1 MNTNEIFNQSVAEI
15 SEEVKREM
23 ELSFAISEKIDLLL
37 KTRGLTQKQ
46 FARMVGKTEPEVC
59 RWLSERKRNG
69 KYLTRISVNFS
80 RKHLQDA
87 FFVDKLLKMVRKQ
100 RKNRK

>member
-23 ELSFAISEKIDLLL
+23 ELSFEISEKIDLLL

-46 FARMVGKTEPEVC
+46 FAKMVGKTEPEVC
-59 RWLSERKRNG
+59 RWLSGRHNFTIRTLAK
-69 KYLTRISVNFS
+69 ISIALETDIVS
-80 RKHLQDA
+80 I
-87 FFVDKLLKMVRKQ
+87 
-100 RKNRK
+100 

>member
-46 FARMVGKTEPEVC
+46 FAKMVGKTEPEVC
-59 RWLSERKRNG
+59 RWLSGRHNFTIRTLAK
-69 KYLTRISVNFS
+69 ISIALETDIVS
-80 RKHLQDA
+80 I
-87 FFVDKLLKMVRKQ
+87 
-100 RKNRK
+100 

>member
-23 ELSFAISEKIDLLL
+23 ELSFAISEKIDSLL

-46 FARMVGKTEPEVC
+46 FAKMVGKTEPEVC
-59 RWLSERKRNG
+59 RWLSGRHNFTIRTLAK
-69 KYLTRISVNFS
+69 ISIALETDIVS
-80 RKHLQDA
+80 I
-87 FFVDKLLKMVRKQ
+87 
-100 RKNRK
+100 

>member
-1 MNTNEIFNQSVAEI
+1 MNTNEIYNQSVAEI

-46 FARMVGKTEPEVC
+46 FAKMVGKTEPEVC
-59 RWLSERKRNG
+59 RWLSGRHNFTIRTLAK
-69 KYLTRISVNFS
+69 ISIALETDIVS
-80 RKHLQDA
+80 I
-87 FFVDKLLKMVRKQ
+87 
-100 RKNRK
+100 

>member
-23 ELSFAISEKIDLLL
+23 ELSFAISDKIDLLL

-46 FARMVGKTEPEVC
+46 FAKMVGKTEPEVC
-59 RWLSERKRNG
+59 RWLSGRHNFTIRTLAK
-69 KYLTRISVNFS
+69 ISIALETDIVS
-80 RKHLQDA
+80 I
-87 FFVDKLLKMVRKQ
+87 
-100 RKNRK
+100 

>member
-37 KTRGLTQKQ
+37 KTRGLTQKE
-46 FARMVGKTEPEVC
+46 FAKMVGKTEPEVC
-59 RWLSERKRNG
+59 RWLSGRHNFTIRTLAK
-69 KYLTRISVNFS
+69 ISIALETDIVS
-80 RKHLQDA
+80 I
-87 FFVDKLLKMVRKQ
+87 
-100 RKNRK
+100 

>member
-1 MNTNEIFNQSVAEI
+1 MNTNELFNQSVAEI

-46 FARMVGKTEPEVC
+46 FAKMVGKTEPEVC
-59 RWLSERKRNG
+59 RWLSGRHNFTIRTLAK
-69 KYLTRISVNFS
+69 ISIALETYIVS
-80 RKHLQDA
+80 I
-87 FFVDKLLKMVRKQ
+87 
-100 RKNRK
+100 

>member
-23 ELSFAISEKIDLLL
+23 ELSYAISEKIDLLL

-46 FARMVGKTEPEVC
+46 FAKMVGKTEPEVC
-59 RWLSERKRNG
+59 RWLSGRHNFTIRTLAK
-69 KYLTRISVNFS
+69 ISIALETDIVS
-80 RKHLQDA
+80 I
-87 FFVDKLLKMVRKQ
+87 
-100 RKNRK
+100 

>member
-1 MNTNEIFNQSVAEI
+1 MNTNELFNQSVAEI

-46 FARMVGKTEPEVC
+46 FAKMVGKTEPEIC
-59 RWLSERKRNG
+59 RWLSGRHNFTIRTLAK
-69 KYLTRISVNFS
+69 ISIALETDIVS
-80 RKHLQDA
+80 I
-87 FFVDKLLKMVRKQ
+87 
-100 RKNRK
+100 

>member
-23 ELSFAISEKIDLLL
+23 ELSFAISEKIDLIL

-46 FARMVGKTEPEVC
+46 FAKMVGKTEPEVC
-59 RWLSERKRNG
+59 RWLSGRHNFTIRTLAK
-69 KYLTRISVNFS
+69 ISIALETDIVS
-80 RKHLQDA
+80 I
-87 FFVDKLLKMVRKQ
+87 
-100 RKNRK
+100 

>member
-23 ELSFAISEKIDLLL
+23 ELSFAVSEKIDLLL

-46 FARMVGKTEPEVC
+46 FAKMVGKTEPEVC
-59 RWLSERKRNG
+59 RWLSGRHNFTIRTLAK
-69 KYLTRISVNFS
+69 ISIALETDIVS
-80 RKHLQDA
+80 I
-87 FFVDKLLKMVRKQ
+87 
-100 RKNRK
+100 

>member
-37 KTRGLTQKQ
+37 KARGLTQKQ
-46 FARMVGKTEPEVC
+46 FAKMVGKTEPEVC
-59 RWLSERKRNG
+59 RWLSGRHNFTIRTLAK
-69 KYLTRISVNFS
+69 ISIALETDIVS
-80 RKHLQDA
+80 I
-87 FFVDKLLKMVRKQ
+87 
-100 RKNRK
+100 

>member
-1 MNTNEIFNQSVAEI
+1 MNTNELFNQSVAEI

-46 FARMVGKTEPEVC
+46 FAKMVGKTEPEVC
-59 RWLSERKRNG
+59 RWLSGRHNFTIRTLAK
-69 KYLTRISVNFS
+69 ISIALETDIVS
-80 RKHLQDA
+80 I
-87 FFVDKLLKMVRKQ
+87 
-100 RKNRK
+100 

>member
-15 SEEVKREM
+15 SEEVRREM

-46 FARMVGKTEPEVC
+46 FAKMVGKTEPEVC
-59 RWLSERKRNG
+59 RWLSGRHNFTIRTLAK
-69 KYLTRISVNFS
+69 ISIALETDIVS
-80 RKHLQDA
+80 I
-87 FFVDKLLKMVRKQ
+87 
-100 RKNRK
+100 